1 MYILVQS
8 LNVINSP
15 LYNVHTLCTVSMHVL
30 CIPSLPIRESFWCT
44 SFGGPAG
51 DSSCWGRPGW
61 SLWDKTVGLGCIQR
75 GCVWDCCLDL
85 GCLRNS
91 ISHCIRRELVFWWL
105 EGFDS
110 WILRLVRETF
120 SLPGF
125 EEVPIPS
132 VDCSIAGSD

>member
-8 LNVINSP
+8 LNVHNSP
-15 LYNVHTLCTVSMHVL
+15 LYNVTHYVHYLCTFL
-30 CIPSLPIRESFWCT
+30 CIPSLPIKESFGCT
-44 SFGGPAG
+44 SFCGPAG
-51 DSSCWGRPGW
+51 DSPSCWGRPGW
-61 SLWDKTVGLGCIQR
+61 SLRDKTVGLNCIRR
-75 GCVWDCCLDL
+75 GCVLDCWECL
-85 GCLRNS
+85 GNRVY
-91 ISHCIRRELVFWWL
+91 HCIRWALLFWWL

-110 WILRLVRETF
+110 WILRLVREAF